1 MPNTKTKSR
10 YQLVQINRRD
20 CSDCGHSGFLPMS
33 SIVKEFPVKASQAP
47 RTCRLFEDKNNIY
60 HYPLAT
66 DIRAEGAP
74 CGPFGIFFE
83 VYPIREG

>member
-1 MPNTKTKSR
+1 MPNTKTKPR

-33 SIVKEFPVKASQAP
+33 FTVKASQAP
-47 RTCRLFEDKNNIY
+47 RNCRLFEDKNNIS

-83 VYPIREG
+83 VYPIRER